1 MKTLFAAALDCSRTG
16 AAKMDARSCIFRGH
30 LEANDGGR
38 LGGCPADSSAG
49 IELNK
54 DWKLIGARERK

>member
-1 MKTLFAAALDCSRTG
+1 
-16 AAKMDARSCIFRGH
+16 MDARSCIFRGH